1 MAYQQQALLWECES
15 HLRRV
20 SVDSSSTGSLKKE
33 KGKKESRI
41 PPTHSLAAARRA
53 DKLTNTHSNLPVHT
67 VQSTPAHWCSYEHRN
82 ADRSMHT
89 QAAGDVYTQT
99 RKVAQ
104 VAYSNSD
111 ARKPTQTSIHTW
123 IQTCGGGGGRYSFRG
138 IWRGNV
144 KQGSPC
150 RAEPSQIPRLEGISF
165 LPPAGLRPGYLNA
178 PSQQHCEGSSCPP
191 VRDCI

>member
-1 MAYQQQALLWECES
+1 MAYQQQALLWECECES
-15 HLRRV
+15 HLQRV

-33 KGKKESRI
+33 KRKKESRI

-123 IQTCGGGGGRYSFRG
+123 IQTCGGGGSTASVGFGVETY
-138 IWRGNV
+138 N
-144 KQGSPC
+144 KC
-150 RAEPSQIPRLEGISF
+150 
-165 LPPAGLRPGYLNA
+165 PPAAQSRA
-178 PSQQHCEGSSCPP
+178 RSR
-191 VRDCI
+191 V